1 MSTRTTAARPARA
14 AGATKAAKP
23 CLIVGY
29 DGSAGSRA
37 AIDWASAAM
46 TPAGRIV
53 IVYSCRPLHAPA
65 SPLASAAERR
75 RLGRAVLDELML
87 EAPKR
92 LLEGEVAAEVSD
104 RDPVAALTAAAR
116 RHGASGIVIGHKRHA
131 RLHRA
136 LGTVTTELLARSP
149 VPVTAV
155 PHRR

>member
-1 MSTRTTAARPARA
+1 VSTRTTAARPARA

-65 SPLASAAERR
+65 RHSPRRPSAGASA
-75 RLGRAVLDELML
+75 GRC
-87 EAPKR
+87 
-92 LLEGEVAAEVSD
+92 S
-104 RDPVAALTAAAR
+104 T
-116 RHGASGIVIGHKRHA
+116 S
-131 RLHRA
+131 
-136 LGTVTTELLARSP
+136 
-149 VPVTAV
+149 
-155 PHRR
+155 